1 MICVAMSGNGL
12 KLQRMHMEWKLK
24 QKAMSISD
32 VGDHGGTEQVIVDYH
47 TDTPQTVQKKLA
59 DLD

>member
-1 MICVAMSGNGL
+1 MRVGIIYVTKPFKTFLQTGHTLFDVEGL
-12 KLQRMHMEWKLK
+12 
-24 QKAMSISD
+24 
-32 VGDHGGTEQVIVDYH
+32 GGTEQVIVDYH